1 MPPPPIF
8 APDVIPNPTSLDPNS
23 LFGFTKIGN
32 NPVQC
37 GVTGL
42 NTATNAVGRLG
53 GEDPVFREH
62 AGVYGESD
70 KQGVTGVT
78 TTDFPFSTGVFGFS
92 KNGGGIGVR
101 GETVSGTAVLG
112 RSFGTGLAGSFQG
125 SVAITI
131 DLNVSGTCIVGGN
144 DLMQQI
150 QTLQKQ
156 VAYLKATVAALYH

>member
-1 MPPPPIF
+1 
-8 APDVIPNPTSLDPNS
+8 
-23 LFGFTKIGN
+23 
-32 NPVQC
+32 
-37 GVTGL
+37 
-42 NTATNAVGRLG
+42 
-53 GEDPVFREH
+53 
-62 AGVYGESD
+62 
-70 KQGVTGVT
+70 
-78 TTDFPFSTGVFGFS
+78 VFGFS

-156 VAYLKATVAALYH
+156 VADLKATVAALYH